1 MFCKKCGMQLNEN
14 VKFCQ
19 KCGAP
24 VPQQQKAIVN
34 GNQNGGQNRGQNR
47 DQNRGQN
54 TSQNTRQ
61 NVSKNVNQNR
71 KQNSKKGIFL
81 ILLLVVLIVSFISIG
96 LIIWNTTKTDHSNNS
111 ENDKHSDTVL
121 EDEKDQ
127 ESKEESNDES
137 KTEESKDDKFTV
149 SKEES
154 VTEEPSDN
162 HSETEQ
168 GTVENKYDD
177 LRSRNY
183 EQLVIDLRT
192 CEKVH
197 NADRETMMS
206 MINVLLGRQRIGRD
220 QKICFNQM
228 SNEQAQFNAYCI
240 VYSSM
245 LKSEPEYVD
254 GEYLY
259 SKEELN
265 KAVWDFYY
273 GENIQWKS
281 DVGIEDKGDYIEFNF
296 GDGDPWYILNSCDIR
311 QNGDFYLV
319 SGPCFYG
326 DNGGTEDIF
335 EFYIDAVFEKN
346 EKSRYGV
353 TLCYVETY
361 TQEKKVQSAAAT
373 SNLADY
379 QDKSYGADKL
389 IDGNAATPWVEGV
402 DGTGIGEQI
411 ILSLPGTTTVHGI
424 LLYNGYLQT
433 DDLHTKNGRVTRVSV
448 DFGNGVVVEE
458 DVWDPTMSVQYPIPS
473 RVELDQS
480 VKTDKIVI
488 TILDAQ
494 SGTKYDDTCIGEIIV
509 F

>member
-1 MFCKKCGMQLNEN
+1 MFCKKCGMQLNDN

-19 KCGAP
+19 KCGTP
-24 VPQQQKAIVN
+24 IPQQQKAIVN
-34 GNQNGGQNRGQNR
+34 ANQNG
-47 DQNRGQN
+47 GQN

-61 NVSKNVNQNR
+61 NVSQKR

-81 ILLLVVLIVSFISIG
+81 ILLLVVLIVSFVSIG
-96 LIIWNTTKTDHSNNS
+96 LIIWNVTKTDHSNNS

-127 ESKEESNDES
+127 ELKEESNDES

-149 SKEES
+149 SKEDP
-154 VTEEPSDN
+154 VTEETSGN
-162 HSETEQ
+162 SEALR
-168 GTVENKYDD
+168 GTVKDNYSEIHN
-177 LRSRNY
+177 RNY
-183 EQLVIDLRT
+183 VDILQGLRAS
-192 CEKVH
+192 EKVQ

-206 MINVLLGRQRIGRD
+206 MLNTLLLNQRINRD
-220 QKICFNQM
+220 QKICFNQI
-228 SNEQAQFNAYCI
+228 SNEKAQFNAYCI
-240 VYSSM
+240 VDSGM
-245 LKSEPEYVD
+245 LKREPEYVD

-281 DVGIEDKGDYIEFNF
+281 DVGTEDKGDYIKFNF

-326 DNGGTEDIF
+326 DNGGTEDIL

-389 IDGNAATPWVEGV
+389 IYGNAATPWVEGV
-402 DGTGIGEQI
+402 DGTGVGEQI

-433 DDLHTKNGRVTRVSV
+433 DDLHSKNGIVTRVSV

-458 DVWDPTMSVQYPIPS
+458 DVWDPTMYVEDPIPS

-488 TILDAQ
+488 TILDAK